1 MLFQRRR
8 CRIDFLKTL
17 KRRRVSTGGSSGGCE
32 KVWKSVRE
40 ICFVI
45 YIHILCFSLFIDC
58 ILIIRYIFM
67 ILYLSDPWLIRLLC
81 LFY

>member
-40 ICFVI
+40 IYFVI

-67 ILYLSDPWLIRLLC
+67 ILYL
-81 LFY
+81 FK